1 MMLFGL
7 CCSNSGSEPEMGE
20 SPDII
25 SDMDYSK
32 FDHLSRHDLSSTLVC
47 WEKLKTGLQFEKLE
61 YWTFF

>member
-1 MMLFGL
+1 MMLFGF

-32 FDHLSRHDLSSTLVC
+32 FDHLYQASFIINTYL
-47 WEKLKTGLQFEKLE
+47 FEKVENGLAI
-61 YWTFF
+61 

>member
-7 CCSNSGSEPEMGE
+7 CCSNSGSDPEMGE

-32 FDHLSRHDLSSTLVC
+32 FDNLDQVSFIINTCLLGKV
-47 WEKLKTGLQFEKLE
+47 ENGFAI
-61 YWTFF
+61 

>member
-1 MMLFGL
+1 MLFGF
-7 CCSNSGSEPEMGE
+7 CYSNSGSEPEMGE

-32 FDHLSRHDLSSTLVC
+32 FDNLDQVSFIINTCLLGKV
-47 WEKLKTGLQFEKLE
+47 ENGLQFEKLE